1 MTRFN
6 SVAEADQVI
15 GGFLRELPRLDPLI
29 REIVQHNPLVMKLE
43 LSDPPLDAELD
54 LTCTPLAVRM
64 DSSASGA
71 VGLAGSCSDFLR
83 VLLGQLPVA
92 VGINRK
98 KLLVR
103 GSTAKM
109 MKVVSLFYMVPYIY
123 PSYLES
129 IGRADLLEPGER
141 PPLHGERPLEG
152 TMNKIISA
160 LAYLAGYGLGLLK
173 RNLTPR
179 LDILAALEAMGQGLS
194 RAAGQ
199 PKPEPAAAS
208 GAEIK

>member
-15 GGFLRELPRLDPLI
+15 GGFFRELPRLDPVI
-29 REIVQHNPLVMKLE
+29 REIVQQSALVVKLE

-64 DSSASGA
+64 GSAVSGT
-71 VGLAGSCSDFLR
+71 VGLAGSCSDFHR

-109 MKVVSLFYMVPYIY
+109 MKVVPLFYVVPYIY
-123 PSYLES
+123 PSFLEA
-129 IGRADLLEPGER
+129 IGRTDLFEPGER
-141 PPLHGERPLEG
+141 PLLHGERSREG
-152 TMNKIISA
+152 MMNKIISA
-160 LAYLAGYGLGLLK
+160 LAYLAGYGLGFLK
-173 RNLTPR
+173 RSVAPR

-199 PKPEPAAAS
+199 PKPAQAAAS
-208 GAEIK
+208 EAEIK